1 MKLRYLLALFF
12 IVEPSVSY
20 SADLSDPQQR
30 MAAVGK
36 LWIAAS
42 NIPLSRPEL
51 LTLCEGLDGARWCEG
66 YISAVLTVYQIPQ
79 NCLPRTDMA
88 PFMNGQVWELATEWL
103 FTQPEASRFTFFDA
117 ITSALAEQDRCPMGA
132 MLTFDGPE
140 LIPLTQEELDQ
151 IRNLREFL
159 PLEEVLPDYP
169 PLAAREGIEGWSQV
183 GFTVTETGS
192 VKDVVIMD
200 ADPENI
206 FDQVSLEAAQKLQ
219 YTPRRINGEPVETPN
234 VQHVFR
240 FNLGSDR

>member
-1 MKLRYLLALFF
+1 M
-12 IVEPSVSY
+12 V
-20 SADLSDPQQR
+20 
-30 MAAVGK
+30 
-36 LWIAAS
+36 
-42 NIPLSRPEL
+42 
-51 LTLCEGLDGARWCEG
+51 
-66 YISAVLTVYQIPQ
+66 
-79 NCLPRTDMA
+79 
-88 PFMNGQVWELATEWL
+88 
-103 FTQPEASRFTFFDA
+103 
-117 ITSALAEQDRCPMGA
+117 
-132 MLTFDGPE
+132 
-140 LIPLTQEELDQ
+140 
-151 IRNLREFL
+151 
-159 PLEEVLPDYP
+159 PDYP